1 MIQNN
6 NDTDT
11 GKAQWSDKTML
22 NLIADKYHHIGMT
35 GAEAIVAVWTDIAN
49 GKLPEITKELG
60 IPEELG
66 VIHAINTL
74 SKELGQIGMLHTPKT
89 DEYLLK

>member
-1 MIQNN
+1 MNADEQKERIE
-6 NDTDT
+6 
-11 GKAQWSDKTML
+11 WLDKTML
-22 NLIADKYHHIGMT
+22 NAVASKYHKIGMT

-49 GKLPEITKELG
+49 GKLPEITAQLG

-74 SKELGQIGMLHTPKT
+74 SKELAIAGMIHSVKT
-89 DEYLLK
+89 EDFFL